1 MTGRD
6 RTLIAVVGAVL
17 VVAAAWFLVLAPQ
30 RDQASQ
36 LSGQI
41 AAQRQ
46 QLAQAQSDLVAGL
59 AAKRTYGRDYTTV
72 AQLGAAVP
80 DDDNVPSLLMQVQQ
94 AAQASHIDFRDLKV
108 APGGGGAA
116 PPPPPPPPPTP
127 SAGGTGS
134 AGAATGATGAT
145 ASQATTATLPP
156 GASVGTAGFPTMPFS
171 FTFTGDFFDMSDF
184 IGRLERF
191 LVVRNR
197 SVAVSGRFMTI
208 DGIALSAAPGGFPKV
223 EASVAAT
230 TYLLPTTQGLTDGA
244 SPSGPAA
251 ATPASAGAGATS
263 PSSSPGNIPA
273 ATATP
278 AVRP

>member
-17 VVAAAWFLVLAPQ
+17 FVAAAWFLVLAPQ
-30 RDQASQ
+30 REQASQ
-36 LSGQI
+36 LSDQL

-46 QLAQAQSDLVAGL
+46 QLAQAESDLAAGL

-72 AQLGAAVP
+72 ARLGAAVP
-80 DDDNVPSLLMQVQQ
+80 DDDNVPSLLLQVQR
-94 AAQASHIDFRDLKV
+94 AAQATHVDFRDLQV
-108 APGGGGAA
+108 APSSGGASA
-116 PPPPPPPPPTP
+116 PPPPPPTP
-127 SAGGTGS
+127 
-134 AGAATGATGAT
+134 GAAGAT

-156 GASVGTAGFPTMPFS
+156 GASVGTAGFPTMPFT
-171 FTFTGDFFDMSDF
+171 FTFTGDFFSMSDF

-230 TYLLPTTQGLTDGA
+230 TYLLPSTQGLTDGA

-263 PSSSPGNIPA
+263 PSSAPSNIPA

-278 AVRP
+278 VVHP

>member
-6 RTLIAVVGAVL
+6 RTLIAVVAAAL

-36 LSGQI
+36 LSDQI

-46 QLAQAQSDLVAGL
+46 QLAQAESDLAAGL

-80 DDDNVPSLLMQVQQ
+80 DDDDVPSLLLQVQG
-94 AAQASHIDFRDLKV
+94 AAQATHVDFRDLQL
-108 APGGGGAA
+108 APSSGGAA
-116 PPPPPPPPPTP
+116 PPPPPPT
-127 SAGGTGS
+127 
-134 AGAATGATGAT
+134 GAAGAT
-145 ASQATTATLPP
+145 ASQTTTATLPP

-171 FTFTGDFFDMSDF
+171 FTFTGDFFDLSDF

-208 DGIALSAAPGGFPKV
+208 DGIALSAAPQGFPKV

-230 TYLLPTTQGLTDGA
+230 TYLLPATQGLTDGA

-251 ATPASAGAGATS
+251 ASPASAGAGATA
-263 PSSSPGNIPA
+263 PSSSPSNIPA

>member
-17 VVAAAWFLVLAPQ
+17 FVVAAWFLVLAPQ

-36 LSGQI
+36 LSDQI

-46 QLAQAQSDLVAGL
+46 QLVQAQSDLAAGL

-72 AQLGAAVP
+72 ARLGAAVP
-80 DDDNVPSLLMQVQQ
+80 DDDDVPSLLVQVQQ
-94 AAQASHIDFRDLKV
+94 AAQASHIDFRDLKL
-108 APGGGGAA
+108 APGGSGAA
-116 PPPPPPPPPTP
+116 PAPPPPPTP
-127 SAGGTGS
+127 GAGG
-134 AGAATGATGAT
+134 AA

-156 GASVGTAGFPTMPFS
+156 GASVGTAGFPTMPFA

-208 DGIALSAAPGGFPKV
+208 DGIALSAAPQGFPKV
-223 EASVAAT
+223 QASVAAT

-244 SPSGPAA
+244 SPSGPGA

-263 PSSSPGNIPA
+263 PSASPSNIPA

-278 AVRP
+278 AVQP

>member
-17 VVAAAWFLVLAPQ
+17 FVVAAWFLVLAPQ

-36 LSGQI
+36 LSDQI

-46 QLAQAQSDLVAGL
+46 QLVQAQSDLAAGL

-72 AQLGAAVP
+72 ARLGAAVP
-80 DDDNVPSLLMQVQQ
+80 DDDDVPSLLVQVQQ
-94 AAQASHIDFRDLKV
+94 AAQASHIDFRDLKL
-108 APGGGGAA
+108 APGGSGAA
-116 PPPPPPPPPTP
+116 PAPPPPPTP
-127 SAGGTGS
+127 GAGG
-134 AGAATGATGAT
+134 AA

-156 GASVGTAGFPTMPFS
+156 GASVGTAGFPTMPFA

-208 DGIALSAAPGGFPKV
+208 DGIALDAGAKGFPQIN
-223 EASVAAT
+223 ASVAAT
-230 TYLLPTTQGLTDGA
+230 TYLLPASQGLTNGA
-244 SPSGPAA
+244 TPSGPAGA
-251 ATPASAGAGATS
+251 PTPAAAGAIGAA
-263 PSSSPGNIPA
+263 PSNIPS
-273 ATATP
+273 ATVTP
-278 AVRP
+278 VTP

>member
-1 MTGRD
+1 MTARD

-17 VVAAAWFLVLAPQ
+17 VVLAAWFLVLAPQ

-36 LSGQI
+36 LSDQI

-46 QLAQAQSDLVAGL
+46 QLAQAASDLAAGL

-72 AQLGAAVP
+72 ARLGAAVP
-80 DDDNVPSLLMQVQQ
+80 DDDNVPSLLLQVQR
-94 AAQASHIDFRDLKV
+94 AAQATQIDFRDLQV

-116 PPPPPPPPPTP
+116 PPPPPPTP
-127 SAGGTGS
+127 GAGGAS
-134 AGAATGATGAT
+134 
-145 ASQATTATLPP
+145 ASQTTTATLPP
-156 GASVGTAGFPTMPFS
+156 GASVGTAGFPTMPFR
-171 FTFTGDFFDMSDF
+171 FTFTGDFFNMSDF

-197 SVAVSGRFMTI
+197 SLAVSGRFMTI

-230 TYLLPTTQGLTDGA
+230 TYLLPPTQGLTDGA

-251 ATPASAGAGATS
+251 ATPASAGAT
-263 PSSSPGNIPA
+263 SSSSAPSNIPA

-278 AVRP
+278 VVHP